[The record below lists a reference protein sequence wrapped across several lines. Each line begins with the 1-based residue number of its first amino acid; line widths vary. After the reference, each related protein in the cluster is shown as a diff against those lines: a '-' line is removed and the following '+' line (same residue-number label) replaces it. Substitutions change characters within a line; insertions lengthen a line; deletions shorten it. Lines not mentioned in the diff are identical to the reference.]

1 MLSSQALAQQTY
13 LYVVDV
19 GPSRTGPHQV
29 LRYDADG
36 SNPQVF
42 IDAGLSRPQDIL
54 FIEERMEKY
63 FQMSHLLNRFVVFFL
78 DTKHA

>member
-1 MLSSQALAQQTY
+1 MKWIVTVSLAWVLSSHSVAQQTY

-36 SNPQVF
+36 SNPHVF
-42 IDAGLSRPQDIL
+42 IDAGLSRP
-54 FIEERMEKY
+54 RRRR
-63 FQMSHLLNRFVVFFL
+63 NRPHSRNRRNRL
-78 DTKHA
+78 R